1 MPKIENIIVAL
12 DDTRASEQMAQT
24 LLKLPC
30 FSTSKMTL
38 LHVVPSQITAERMRE
53 EWERGQTM
61 LASALNMMVVQP
73 GVPVVTQLV
82 EGDPKLVV
90 CDVAESTQNPL
101 LIMGSRGLNRLS
113 AILQNSVSQY
123 VFQLASCPML
133 LVRDGVY
140 IKYINKIMVALDG
153 SKASKQALDLTIEM
167 ARGMP
172 HIQVILTRVYL
183 DDLGE
188 MPDPV
193 LEAAMSSFK
202 ANQIPC
208 RVVTASGD
216 PGIELVRLARETGTD
231 LLVLGSPDRRP
242 NIARS
247 LPDLDRLLGKSTSDY
262 VRVHAECPVLLAR
275 SRE

>member
-30 FSTSKMTL
+30 FSSSKITL
-38 LHVVPSQITAERMRE
+38 LHAVPSQITAERMRE

-90 CDVAESTQNPL
+90 CEVAEATQKPL
-101 LIMGSRGLNRLS
+101 LIIGSRGLNRLS

-153 SKASKQALDLTIEM
+153 SNASKQAFDLTLEM
-167 ARGMP
+167 VRGLP
-172 HIQVILTRVYL
+172 NSQVILTRVYFDAL
-183 DDLGE
+183 TE
-188 MPDPV
+188 MQDPV
-193 LEAAMSSFK
+193 LESAMSSLK
-202 ANQIPC
+202 ANQITY
-208 RVVTASGD
+208 RIVTANGD
-216 PGIELVRLARETGTD
+216 PGLELVRLARENAVD
-231 LLVLGSPDRRP
+231 LVVMGSPDRRP
-242 NIARS
+242 TIARS

-262 VRVHAECPVLLAR
+262 VRVHADCPVLLAR